1 MNRMALF
8 IIFIIHC
15 FFFSIICGTGKTIQR
30 TVRQASKPE
39 TVSQGNQ

>member
-8 IIFIIHC
+8 IVFIIHC
-15 FFFSIICGTGKTIQR
+15 FFFSIICRAGKTIQR
-30 TVRQASKPE
+30 IVRQTSKLE